1 MLQKIERRYLPLFP
15 GVEKIP
21 SGDRT
26 RTPSPREGKDR
37 RVEEKKNTEGKN
49 HKGQRRH
56 NILFTERVLNRNIG
70 KTGQE
75 KKVSGPLDVN
85 GDALH

>member
-37 RVEEKKNTEGKN
+37 RVEEKKT
-49 HKGQRRH
+49 QRVK
-56 NILFTERVLNRNIG
+56 TTRVR
-70 KTGQE
+70 
-75 KKVSGPLDVN
+75 
-85 GDALH
+85 GDTIFYSQSES